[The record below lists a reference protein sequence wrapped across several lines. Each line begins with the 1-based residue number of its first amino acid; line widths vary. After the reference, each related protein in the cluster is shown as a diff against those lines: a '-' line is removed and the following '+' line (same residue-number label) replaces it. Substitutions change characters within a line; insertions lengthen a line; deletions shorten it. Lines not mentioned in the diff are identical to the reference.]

1 MKQLTQKLGS
11 GEMQVQ
17 DVPLPQLGPKMV
29 LVKNHFS
36 IISAGTESSTVSTA
50 RKSLLAKAKERP
62 QQVKQ
67 VIDTL
72 KSQGPVNT
80 YRAVSKKLD
89 AYSAL
94 GYSTSGEVIEVGQD
108 VTEFTVG
115 DLVACAGVGYAN
127 HAEVVAV
134 PGSLCVHVKAPNAMR
149 EAAYNTLGAI
159 ALQAVRQADLKL
171 GESCVIVGLGL
182 LGQLTGLLLKASG
195 VTVIGIDISQ
205 AAVDFALKH
214 GAIEQGYGR
223 QTPELEEK
231 ISSLTNGKGCD
242 VVIISAATSSTDP
255 INLAGALCRKKG
267 SVVILGAVPT
277 GFDRDPYWYKKE
289 LELKMACSYGPGR
302 YDLSYE
308 EKGIDYPYA
317 YVRWT
322 QKRNMQAFQDLIGKG
337 VINLEYLTTHEFEF
351 ENAPSAYDLILEK
364 SESFTGIALRYQ
376 HKKQHERKVLNILSE
391 PSKGEKVKV
400 AFIGAGSYAQSSLLP
415 NLPQNIGR
423 SAVLTNSGTTS
434 KRVAQRFGFADAAAT
449 VDDVLNS
456 ESNTVFVA
464 TRHDSHGSYVEK
476 ALAAGKHVFVE
487 KPLCL
492 DEAQLARILDFVKTG
507 TRGVMVGFNRRFSPF
522 AIAIKNKF
530 GSGRMSMI
538 YRVNAG
544 RIPGDSWIQDK
555 EIGGGRI
562 IGEVCH
568 FIDFLTFI
576 NGSSP
581 VSVSAMAMSDSGGL
595 NDTVNVSLTF
605 DNGSVGVISYF
616 ANGSK
621 SLPKEYVEI
630 YAGGTT
636 AIINDFKSLQ
646 IFGKG
651 RPFKKSLIN
660 QDKGQKSMVQ
670 TFLSSIED
678 SGDVPIPFSQTYLT
692 TLASFKAVESVFKA
706 GELLKVENPFVDND
720 AQRPR

>member
-1 MKQLTQKLGS
+1 
-11 GEMQVQ
+11 MQVQ
-17 DVPLPQLGPKMV
+17 EVPLPQLGPKMV

-80 YRAVSKKLD
+80 YRAVAKKLD

-205 AAVDFALKH
+205 SAVDFALKH
-214 GAIEQGYGR
+214 GAVEQGFGR
-223 QTPELEEK
+223 KTPELEEK

-242 VVIISAATSSTDP
+242 AVIISAATSSTDP

-376 HKKQHERKVLNILSE
+376 HKKQHERKVLNILNG
-391 PSKGEKVKV
+391 PNKGEKVKV
-400 AFIGAGSYAQSSLLP
+400 SFIGAGSYAQSSLLP

-449 VDDVLNS
+449 EDDVLNS

-522 AIAIKNKF
+522 AIAIKNKL

-581 VSVSAMAMSDSGGL
+581 VSVSAMAMGDSGGL

-651 RPFKKSLIN
+651 RPYKKTLIN
-660 QDKGQKSMVQ
+660 QDKGQKNMVQ
-670 TFLSSIED
+670 TFLSSIEV

-706 GELLKVENPFVDND
+706 GELLKVENPFVDNNV
-720 AQRPR
+720 QRPG